1 MPESDGVDP
10 ERRDVDDGQGPSL
23 PRGAR
28 GNGLSAADW
37 VGIGTVPPH
46 ASAELLSA
54 LADAG
59 IAAYVLPTGA
69 ADSFTLQ
76 ITKYSGPAVRLFVD
90 ITAAEAAT
98 RLLEAANT
106 PAPPEPI
113 DDDTWAGLIAAYE
126 ASPDAPAAPSVT
138 AGSDDSVGWED
149 IQRRLAGANPAAAN
163 AAANS
168 ATVDDDQDHFV
179 PPPPPPLPEGDS
191 VSRAAWAGVIGAPV
205 FAVLAV
211 LTGVNLAGWPA
222 FLLAAGFLGGFATL
236 VVRMGD
242 RVNDEDNPDD
252 GAVV

>member
-1 MPESDGVDP
+1 MPEPDGIDP
-10 ERRDVDDGQGPSL
+10 ERRDLDKEDGRAL

-46 ASAELLSA
+46 ASEELLAA

-76 ITKYSGPAVRLFVD
+76 ITKYAGPADRLFVD
-90 ITAAEAAT
+90 VAAAEAAT
-98 RLLEAANT
+98 RMLEEANT

-113 DDDTWAGLIAAYE
+113 DDDTWAGLIAAFE
-126 ASPDAPAAPSVT
+126 ASPDAPTAPSVT
-138 AGSDDSVGWED
+138 ADSDGSVGWED
-149 IQRRLAGANPAAAN
+149 IQRRLAGNNPASAQAAAN
-163 AAANS
+163 
-168 ATVDDDQDHFV
+168 DEEDHFV

-211 LTGVNLAGWPA
+211 LTGVDLGGWPA
-222 FLLAAGFLGGFATL
+222 FLLAAAFLGGFATL

>member
-1 MPESDGVDP
+1 MPDSDGMDP
-10 ERRDVDDGQGPSL
+10 DRRDVDSGQETGL

-46 ASAELLSA
+46 ASDELLAA
-54 LADAG
+54 LAEAG

-76 ITKYSGPAVRLFVD
+76 ITKYAGPADRLFVD
-90 ITAAEAAT
+90 IAAAETAT
-98 RLLEAANT
+98 RLLAEAKT
-106 PAPPEPI
+106 PPPPEPI
-113 DDDTWAGLIAAYE
+113 DDDTWAGLIAAFE
-126 ASPDAPAAPSVT
+126 ASPDSPSRPSVT
-138 AGSDDSVGWED
+138 AGGDDSVGWED
-149 IQRRLAGANPAAAN
+149 IQKRLAGTNPAAAKP
-163 AAANS
+163 
-168 ATVDDDQDHFV
+168 VGEDDEDHFV
-179 PPPPPPLPEGDS
+179 PPQPPPLPEGDS
-191 VSRAAWAGVIGAPV
+191 ISRAAWAGVIGAPV

-211 LTGVNLAGWPA
+211 LTGVDLAGWPA

-242 RVNDEDNPDD
+242 RVDDQDNPDD